1 MKRDYNLERRK
12 YVIGGAVLVVAL
24 LFIVRLFVL
33 QIMSDDYKK
42 HADSNAFLKKVQYP
56 SRGVIYDRTDKLLVY
71 NQPAYD
77 IMVVMKEI
85 TSLDTLDLCRTLQ
98 ITPDFLRKRF
108 RDLKNRKLNPGYSP
122 YTNQVFL
129 SQLSAEECGVFQE
142 KQFKFPGFYIQ
153 RRTIRQY
160 NYNAGA
166 HILGDIAE
174 VSKSEMEAD
183 EYYAPGDFI
192 GKLGV
197 ESFYEKQ
204 LRGEKGVEVLLRD
217 AHGRIQGNYMDG
229 AFDKPSV
236 PGKNLTLS
244 LDIELQMLGERL
256 LEGKIGSI
264 VAIEPSTGEVL
275 CLVSSPTYD
284 PRLMVGRNRGK
295 NHLEMARNP
304 WKPLLNRAIMGTYPP
319 GSTFKT
325 TQALTFLQEGIIT
338 TGTSYSC
345 VGGFSYRG
353 LHVGC
358 HGHPSP
364 LSLIPAIATSCNGYF
379 CWGLYY
385 MIGARQKYGS
395 VQKAMNTWRDYMV
408 SMGFGYTLG
417 IDLPGEKRGMI
428 PNAGYYDKA
437 YRGSW
442 NGLTIISIAIGQGE
456 VTATPLQIA
465 NLGATIA
472 NRGYFI
478 TPHVVKQIE
487 GEPLALEYKEKRYT
501 MVDKVHY
508 DEVVEGMRNA
518 VLGGTCR
525 AANLPDIEV
534 CGKTGTAQNHGRDH
548 SAFMGFA
555 PMNNPKIAIA
565 VYVENGGWGAT
576 YGVPIGKLM
585 IEKYLKGKLS
595 PEDEVLATDIQQRRI
610 DYGIHER

>member
-487 GEPLALEYKEKRYT
+487 GEPLAPEYKEKRYT